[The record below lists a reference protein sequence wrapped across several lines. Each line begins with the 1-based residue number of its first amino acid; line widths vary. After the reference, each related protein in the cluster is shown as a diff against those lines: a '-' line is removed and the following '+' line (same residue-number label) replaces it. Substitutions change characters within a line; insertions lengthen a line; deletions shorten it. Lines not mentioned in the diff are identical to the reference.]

1 MAPYPLLNGTAM
13 GSNLGYLLDYTNS
26 ITGGLAVPMMVLSFF
41 LIVLIGSLL
50 MQQRFTGNMRFETSL
65 MAASFTTLGLAT
77 ILEQTTG
84 MLSAG
89 YFVIL
94 IGITI
99 LSFILLALSSS
110 D

>member
-1 MAPYPLLNGTAM
+1 MATYPMINGTAM
-13 GSNLGYLLDYTNS
+13 GSDLSYLLVYTNT
-26 ITGGLAVPMMVLSFF
+26 ITHGMAVPMMVLSFF
-41 LIVLIGSLL
+41 LIVLIGSLI

-84 MLSAG
+84 LLSAG
-89 YFVIL
+89 YFIIL

>member
-1 MAPYPLLNGTAM
+1 MVYELINGTAM
-13 GSNLGYLLDYTNS
+13 GSNLGYLLVYTNH
-26 ITGGLAVPMMVLSFF
+26 ITGGMAVPMMVLSFF
-41 LIVLIGSLL
+41 LIVLIGSLI

-77 ILEQTTG
+77 LLEQQTG
-84 MLSAG
+84 LLGVG
-89 YFVIL
+89 YFITL

-99 LSFILLALSSS
+99 LSFIWLAVSGS